1 MIHTRALL
9 LTDVVDST
17 QTLQDL
23 GDAQAAR
30 LWAEHD
36 RAARDLLPA
45 WRGREIDK
53 TDGLLL
59 LFDHVADALG
69 YVRAY
74 HAALRRLS
82 RPLKARAGL
91 HLGPVVL
98 RENSADDVARGAKP
112 LEVDGLAKPATARI
126 MALAAGGQ
134 TLISAE
140 AHQALAAADA
150 AGAAEAVSHGH
161 WLMKGVDAP
170 IELFEWPLRDD
181 PAPPPAD
188 GDKGWRVSAVDGRWI
203 PLREVPGNLPAALSS
218 FVGRDAE
225 LRQMRR
231 LLDGPLRLLTLV
243 GMGGLGK
250 TRLSLQAA
258 QASRHRYPDGTW
270 FLDLSPLTDA
280 ALIAAELLQLFGLR
294 PAAERTPL
302 QVLCEHLAPRRTLL
316 VVDNCEHLIA
326 MSAVLPQA
334 LQALLRAAPGL
345 QIIATSREALRL
357 PGEQV
362 LAIQPLAPPAAGS
375 GADLAALA
383 ANPAVQ
389 LFVERARS
397 HQPAFE
403 LARAPEAVAEL
414 VRRLEGIPLALELA
428 AARTRQLGVADI
440 LKRLDD
446 RYRLLTGGSRSLQQR
461 QQTLRALVDWSYD
474 LLGESEQTLF
484 ARLSVLRGSFDLAAA
499 EAIGGLAPLD
509 PLDVMD
515 ALGALVDKSL
525 VQLVLPAQTDGE
537 AGGAEAGEGSDGEG
551 RYRLLETLRDYA
563 AERLRATPEA
573 AAVAAAHA
581 THSFALAK
589 QGRDGLRGPDQGL
602 WLARMERELDNFRA
616 VMERAQ
622 QADSGVEPLLGVK
635 VAVALHNFW
644 VLRGRAAEG
653 RSLLQAMCD
662 WPVVQGAG
670 IVRAHV
676 LYVLAGL
683 AGELGEHAAA
693 LQALEDCLALRRA
706 SGGSVEVAATLHEV
720 AMARLALGDS
730 AAARAANAEAL
741 ALFEQAGESVGAV
754 QARLLQGQV
763 ALFDGEAETAR
774 QLLDAA
780 LRQARQLGLPE
791 GEAEGLLLLGQCAWQ
806 AGDLVAAGQRLAES
820 LRRCDQ
826 AADLRGAVQARAWLG
841 RLALHQGRRGEAAE
855 ALAGALRDAH
865 ALGLVAVWLQALD
878 DTARLAWQAGDAL
891 AAVQLAWAAEPLR
904 VQAGVALGRHDA
916 AQWQALRGALR
927 ADPGAVQAVAL
938 ELAPPSRAAAQA
950 LALAW
955 LSQAAAVAA

>member
-1 MIHTRALL
+1 MRAQARAAEETVITTRVLL

-17 QTLQDL
+17 QTMQDL

-59 LFDHVADALG
+59 LFETVADALA
-69 YVRAY
+69 YARAY
-74 HAALRRLS
+74 HAALAGLS
-82 RPLKARAGL
+82 LPLRARAGL

-126 MALAAGGQ
+126 MALAGGGQ
-134 TLISAE
+134 TLLSQD

-150 AGAAEAVSHGH
+150 VGAAEAVSHGH
-161 WLMKGVDAP
+161 WLMKGVDTP
-170 IELFEWPLRDD
+170 IELFEWPLAGDPV
-181 PAPPPAD
+181 PAPAE
-188 GDKGWRVSAVDGRWI
+188 GDKGWRVTSVDSGWR
-203 PLREVPGNLPAALSS
+203 PVREVPGNLPAALSS
-218 FVGRDAE
+218 FVGRAAE
-225 LRQMRR
+225 LRQIRR
-231 LLDGPLRLLTLV
+231 LLEGPLRLLTLV

-258 QASRHRYPDGTW
+258 EASRHRYPDGTW
-270 FLDLSPLTDA
+270 FLDLSPLADP

-294 PAAERTPL
+294 PVADRTPL

-334 LQALLRAAPGL
+334 LQALLRAAPRL

-362 LAIQPLAPPAAGS
+362 LGIAPLAPPPAGA
-375 GADLAALA
+375 GDDAAALA

-389 LFVERARS
+389 LFVERARA
-397 HQPAFE
+397 HQPAFD
-403 LARAPEAVAEL
+403 LAQQPAAVAEL

-428 AARTRQLGVADI
+428 AARTRQLAVADI

-474 LLGESEQTLF
+474 LLGEAEQTLF

-499 EAIGGLAPLD
+499 EAVGGLAPLD

-525 VQLVLPAQTDGE
+525 VQLDG
-537 AGGAEAGEGSDGEG
+537 AAGEGA
-551 RYRLLETLRDYA
+551 YRLLDTLRDYA
-563 AERLRATPEA
+563 ADKLRAAPDA
-573 AAVAAAHA
+573 ADVVAAHA
-581 THSFALAK
+581 AHSFTRAK
-589 QGRDGLRGPDQGL
+589 QGRDGLRGPEQGL
-602 WLARMERELDNFRA
+602 WLARMERELDNVRA
-616 VMERAQ
+616 VIERAQ
-622 QADSGVEPLLGVK
+622 QAGSGVEPLIGVK
-635 VAVALHNFW
+635 VAIALHNFW

-653 RSLLQAMCD
+653 RAALQSMLD
-662 WPVVQGAG
+662 WPVVRDSGV
-670 IVRAHV
+670 VRAHV

-706 SGGSVEVAATLHEV
+706 HGGAVEVAATLHEV
-720 AMARLALGDS
+720 AMARLALGHS
-730 AAARAANAEAL
+730 SAARAANAESL
-741 ALFEQAGESVGAV
+741 ALFEQAGEAVGVV

-763 ALFDGEAETAR
+763 ALFDGDAEAAR
-774 QLLDAA
+774 ESLGAGLQ
-780 LRQARQLGLPE
+780 RARQLGLPE

-806 AGDLVAAGQRLAES
+806 AGDLVEAGQQLAAS
-820 LRRCDQ
+820 LRRCDE

-841 RLALHQGRRGEAAE
+841 RLALHQGRMAEAAQ
-855 ALAGALRDAH
+855 ALAAALREAH
-865 ALGLVAVWLQALD
+865 ALGLASVWLQALD

-904 VQAGVALGRHDA
+904 VQAGVALGQRDA
-916 AQWQALRGALR
+916 AQWQALREALR
-927 ADPGAVQAVAL
+927 ADSGAAQAVAL
-938 ELAPPSRAAAQA
+938 ELVPPTRAAAQS

-955 LSQAAAVAA
+955 LSRAAAAA